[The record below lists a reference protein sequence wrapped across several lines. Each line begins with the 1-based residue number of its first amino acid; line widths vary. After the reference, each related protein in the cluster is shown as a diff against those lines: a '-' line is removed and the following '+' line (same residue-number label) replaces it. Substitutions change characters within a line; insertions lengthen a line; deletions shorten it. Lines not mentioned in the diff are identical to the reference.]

1 MIYLSDNNAKT
12 TKGEELGVY
21 TVILYLAPA
30 NESGVLNTCQYAT
43 ECANVC
49 LYKAGRGAMPNV
61 ITARVNRTIAFANNP
76 KLFVENLASDIEE
89 AQVTANNKGMKLAV
103 RLNGTSDLPW
113 EKLGGFLKVNLMDR
127 FPSVPFYDYTKNPN
141 RAELYAQEQM
151 PKNYHLTF
159 SRSEANGEDA
169 ERLLNLGVNIAC
181 VFSTAKEDELPKTY
195 LGKEVI
201 DGDVTDIR
209 FLDPKGVVVGL
220 RAKGPA
226 RKDQSGFVVHI

>member
-1 MIYLSDNNAKT
+1 
-12 TKGEELGVY
+12 
-21 TVILYLAPA
+21 
-30 NESGVLNTCQYAT
+30 
-43 ECANVC
+43 
-49 LYKAGRGAMPNV
+49 MPNV
-61 ITARVNRTIAFANNP
+61 ISARVNRTIAFANNP

-141 RAELYAQEQM
+141 RAELYAQGQM

>member
-1 MIYLSDNNAKT
+1 MKYLSDNNAKT
-12 TKGEELGVY
+12 TKGEELGIY

-30 NESGVLNTCQYAT
+30 NESGVINTCQFAT
-43 ECANVC
+43 ACKDVC
-49 LYKAGRGAMPNV
+49 LFKAGRGAMDFV

-127 FPSVPFYDYTKNPN
+127 FPTVAFYDYTKNAS
-141 RAELYAQEQM
+141 RAELYAQGEM

-159 SRSEANGEDA
+159 SRSECNGEDA
-169 ERLLNLGVNIAC
+169 KRLLSLGINIAC
-181 VFSTAKEDELPKTY
+181 VFSTAVKNQLPQTY
-195 LGKEVI
+195 LGKQVI

-209 FLDPKGVVVGL
+209 FIDPKGVVVGL

-226 RKDQSGFVVHI
+226 RKDESGFVVHI

>member
-61 ITARVNRTIAFANNP
+61 ISARVNRTIAFANNP

-141 RAELYAQEQM
+141 RAELYAQGQM